1 MVETS
6 RSFDKETEAA
16 QGEDKEEEIRYAYF
30 RRLLREKEG
39 DREDRRS
46 EEYRDEADEENEA
59 RRREREEA
67 LQTEDMDLLDR
78 FEDRRFSWRDEN
90 EDFLEDAAA
99 RRLGGGDGEKR
110 RRFPRTLA
118 RGSLDGA
125 AERLEEAEGELCEN
139 RNSCRSFFLRFVE
152 WETLF
157 FFVRSMESSAFSFFR
172 LSSHYARIQPF

>member
-1 MVETS
+1 MVGTS
-6 RSFDKETEAA
+6 RSFDKETEV
-16 QGEDKEEEIRYAYF
+16 QGDKEAEIRYAYF

-39 DREDRRS
+39 DREDRRNE

-99 RRLGGGDGEKR
+99 RRLGGEGEKR

-139 RNSCRSFFLRFVE
+139 RNSCRSFFLRFE
-152 WETLF
+152 E
-157 FFVRSMESSAFSFFR
+157 
-172 LSSHYARIQPF
+172 